1 MTSKLDAASE
11 KKLAGVNKR
20 LADFIR
26 QLSCVSP
33 TPFIVTEGVRTKQR
47 QRELFNAKRTKT
59 LNSRHLVGRAVDIA
73 PKVRGVVSWEWK
85 DFTPVI
91 EAARKLAL
99 ETGVQLNFGYDW
111 GWDAPHIEM
120 KEP

>member
-33 TPFIVTEGVRTKQR
+33 LPFIVTEGVRTKAR
-47 QRELFNAKRTKT
+47 QRELVKSGASKT
-59 LNSRHLVGRAVDIA
+59 LMSRHLVGRAVDIA
-73 PKVRGVVSWEWK
+73 PKVSGRISWQWS
-85 DFTPVI
+85 DFTPII
-91 EAARKLAL
+91 EAAKKLSV
-99 ETGVQLNFGYDW
+99 ETGLELNFGYDW